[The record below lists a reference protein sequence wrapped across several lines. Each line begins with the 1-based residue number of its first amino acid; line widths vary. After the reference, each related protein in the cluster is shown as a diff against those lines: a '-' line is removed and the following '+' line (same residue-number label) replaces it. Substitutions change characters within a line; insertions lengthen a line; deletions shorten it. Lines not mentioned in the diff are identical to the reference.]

1 MTNEPVHP
9 AETEPGAGQDRP
21 PLPDQTVTEEKKEG
35 WAGSGS
41 RQGEDAGSAQPDGWA
56 ARGTESR

>member
-9 AETEPGAGQDRP
+9 VEHEPGAGQDRP
-21 PLPDQTVTEEKKEG
+21 PLPDQTVTEEKHEG

-41 RQGEDAGSAQPDGWA
+41 PKGEDGAGQPDGWA
-56 ARGTESR
+56 ASGTDSR

>member
-9 AETEPGAGQDRP
+9 AEREPGAGQDRP
-21 PLPDQTVTEEKKEG
+21 PLPDQKITEEKTEG

-41 RQGEDAGSAQPDGWA
+41 PHGEDAGRGQPEGWA
-56 ARGTESR
+56 AQGAEAS